1 MSKCIGL
8 LILLCF
14 VQGITAQT
22 KSVRKVS
29 KNKFTD
35 SLQAVEAAV
44 DMVYELPVISVNEL
58 ARNDDNAP
66 FLPSLLAAN
75 RDLMQ
80 SMAAFHFNV
89 VRFRMRGY
97 DPRFS
102 ETQINGISMNNPID
116 GITQFGLWSG
126 LNDVTRNTQSW
137 QGLRNNESALGSIGN
152 TTTMDMRA
160 SRQRVQEQVSYAFS
174 NRSFRHRWMFSKSRV
189 MNKRGWAFSLS
200 GSFRFA
206 DEGYMP
212 GIGNRGYSYYLGV
225 DKKLGNDQLLSIIL
239 FGSSSEN
246 ARQAAILKESAALA
260 GTDFYNPYW
269 GYQSGKKRNANISKG
284 HQPVL
289 IITHEQ
295 KMNNHSSWVSSL
307 GVCVG
312 EKSSTALD
320 WYKAPDPRPDYYR
333 YLPGYQTDS
342 MLRIS
347 QYAIMSD
354 EESLRQI
361 NWNRMYEVN
370 RNALESIPDADGIV
384 GNTVSGL
391 RSHYIL
397 EERVAAVKRMELSSL
412 YHAPLN
418 NEIDFAGG
426 ISFQL
431 QSGRYFKKI
440 NDLLGGD
447 YFVDW
452 NQFAESDFPNDPVA
466 MQNDIHHPNRIV
478 RKGEV
483 YGYDYGVNIQK
494 ANAWMQVNGSRKKID
509 YFAAVSLQYLYYQ
522 REGYMQNGLFP
533 ENSFGRSEPNEFA
546 NYAVKAGIT
555 YKINGRKYAYLYG
568 VLLTKAPLFD
578 DVFISPRT
586 RDTKQAEIRNQT
598 IRSVE
603 AGYVWNAPFIKMR
616 ISGYAAQFLH
626 GMNITTFYHDGY
638 MSFVNYALTGIDKL
652 HLGTELGV
660 DLKLSARINLNAAAS
675 VGRYYENSRQQVT
688 VTADNDAAVLERNI
702 IYSQNYRVAGTPQ
715 EAYGLGIHYQSAGSF
730 YMDITGSYF
739 REHWID
745 YNPLRRTYAAL
756 ENIREGS
763 DQWNRMIQQVKLP
776 DQFTMDL
783 SAGNSW
789 RSHFLGS
796 KLKRT
801 LLLYLSI
808 NNLLNNQRIIS
819 GGYEQLRFDA
829 DTKNPDK
836 FPPKYF
842 HAMGLNFSVNIS
854 LRL

>member
-1 MSKCIGL
+1 MGL
-8 LILLCF
+8 LISLCV
-14 VQGITAQT
+14 VQGVSAQT
-22 KSVRKVS
+22 KPVRKVV

-35 SLQAVEAAV
+35 SLQALEAAA
-44 DMVYELPVISVNEL
+44 DMVYELPVVTVNEQS
-58 ARNDDNAP
+58 RNDDNAP

-75 RDLMQ
+75 RDLVQ
-80 SMAAFHFNV
+80 TMAAFHFNV

-97 DPRFS
+97 DQRFS

-116 GITQFGLWSG
+116 GNTQFGLWSG

-137 QGLRNNESALGSIGN
+137 LGWRNNEAAFGNIGH
-152 TTTMDMRA
+152 TTILDMRA
-160 SRQRVQEQVSYAFS
+160 TKQRVQEQVSYAFS
-174 NRSFRHRWMFSKSRV
+174 NRSFAHRWMFSKSRG
-189 MNKRGWAFSLS
+189 MNKRGWAFTVS

-212 GIGNRGYSYYLGV
+212 GTGNRGYSYYVGI
-225 DKKLGNDQLLSIIL
+225 DKRLSNDRLLSIIL

-246 ARQAAILKESAALA
+246 GSQAAILKESADLA
-260 GTDFYNPYW
+260 GTVFYNPNW

-284 HQPVL
+284 HQPVM

-295 KMNNHSSWVSSL
+295 KMNNHSSLTSSL
-307 GVCVG
+307 GICVG
-312 EKSSTALD
+312 ERSRTAMD
-320 WYKAPDPRPDYYR
+320 WYRAPDPRPDYYR

-342 MLRIS
+342 MVRVNQL
-347 QYAIMSD
+347 AIMSD
-354 EESLRQI
+354 DESLRQI
-361 NWNRMYEVN
+361 NWNRLYEVN
-370 RNALESIPDADGIV
+370 RNTVESVSDADGIV
-384 GNTVSGL
+384 GNTVSGM

-397 EERVAAVKRMELSSL
+397 EERVAAVKRIELSSVF
-412 YHAPLN
+412 HAPLN
-418 NEIDFAGG
+418 KALDFAGG

-431 QSGRYFKKI
+431 QSARYFKKI
-440 NDLLGGD
+440 NDLLGGEF
-447 YFVDW
+447 FVDW
-452 NQFAESDFPNDPVA
+452 NQFAESDFPNDPLA
-466 MQNDIHHPNRIV
+466 IQNDIHHLNRIV
-478 RKGEV
+478 RKGDV
-483 YGYDYGVNIQK
+483 YGYDYGVNTQK
-494 ANAWMQVNGSRKKID
+494 ANGWMQVNGSQKKID

-533 ENSFGRSEPNEFA
+533 DNSLGRSEPNEFA
-546 NYAVKAGIT
+546 NYACKAGIT
-555 YKINGRKYAYLYG
+555 YKINGRKYLYLYG
-568 VLLTKAPLFD
+568 GVLTQAPLFD

-586 RDTKQAEIRNQT
+586 RDTKQEEIRNQT

-603 AGYVWNAPFIKMR
+603 AGYVWNAPSIKMR
-616 ISGYAAQFLH
+616 MSGYAAKLLN

-652 HLGTELGV
+652 HFGAELGV
-660 DLKLSARINLNAAAS
+660 DLKLSGKINLNAAAS
-675 VGRYYENSRQQVT
+675 LGRYYESSRQLVT
-688 VTADNDAAVLERNI
+688 VTADNDAAVLERSV

-730 YMDITGSYF
+730 YLDITGSYF
-739 REHWID
+739 REQWID

-756 ENIREGS
+756 ENIQEGS

-783 SAGNSW
+783 SAGSSW
-789 RSHFLGS
+789 RNHFFGS

-801 LLLYLSI
+801 LLFYLSI
-808 NNLLNNQRIIS
+808 NNLLNDRTIIS
-819 GGYEQLRFDA
+819 GGYEQLRFDT

-842 HAMGLNFSVNIS
+842 HAMGLNFSINIS